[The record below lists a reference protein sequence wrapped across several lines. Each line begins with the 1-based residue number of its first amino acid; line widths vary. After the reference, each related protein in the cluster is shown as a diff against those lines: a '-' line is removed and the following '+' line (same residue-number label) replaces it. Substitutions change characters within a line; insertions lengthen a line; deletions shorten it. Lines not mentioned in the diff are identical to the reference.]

1 MHKNR
6 AGNFVG
12 QKRTKRAKRTRFQAK
27 TAEVGCVSGAGEGCS
42 GWRRMKPGEK
52 TQDRLEKGGNSSIAW
67 RKWRDGLELAS
78 QALLRCPALSAA
90 AGPPCQSPTAAPSPP
105 RCIRHR
111 RRFGGDARHAPRA
124 EASPPV
130 TTKKERQAGACLSFL
145 AGAEGLEPSARGF
158 GVDVGTNHQERERA
172 GVSRFLPQA
181 RKRAVLVWCCELFLG
196 SDCASDYHFF
206 LRKKS
211 TSARRMAKLT
221 RITAG

>member
-1 MHKNR
+1 MVSRTASICEAYRHSE
-6 AGNFVG
+6 
-12 QKRTKRAKRTRFQAK
+12 QKRSRKFCRSKEDKNSETHPEKPEKGET
-27 TAEVGCVSGAGEGCS
+27 GCVLGAGGRCS

-124 EASPPV
+124 EASTPV

-158 GVDVGTNHQERERA
+158 GVDV
-172 GVSRFLPQA
+172 
-181 RKRAVLVWCCELFLG
+181 RKRSGE
-196 SDCASDYHFF
+196 
-206 LRKKS
+206 R
-211 TSARRMAKLT
+211 
-221 RITAG
+221 

>member
-124 EASPPV
+124 EASTPV

-158 GVDVGTNHQERERA
+158 GVDVGEHGRERGKERCWPILPDKSQKSGA
-172 GVSRFLPQA
+172 GL
-181 RKRAVLVWCCELFLG
+181 VL
-196 SDCASDYHFF
+196 
-206 LRKKS
+206 
-211 TSARRMAKLT
+211 
-221 RITAG
+221 